1 MRSAPPPALRCAPLA
16 LALLAF
22 AGGCEKGSGAT
33 PAPSGARTAAD
44 ATAAG
49 TPPGAAPSGSG
60 AAGAPAPSGSAAAPA
75 GGMPRDLNVLMIS
88 VDSMRADMPWA
99 GYERPIAPN
108 LTKFEKE
115 SVSYTRHRSISSYT
129 SMSLGGFLGARYPSE
144 LERSGY
150 FFGNYP
156 DTVEMFPEVLQKAG
170 VRTLSAHA
178 HFYFDVKAGFRQGF
192 DDYRIVP
199 DLKADNTTDRN
210 VTSPAHL
217 ELAKQMLGDKAN
229 TGKRFFAWYH
239 FLDPHD
245 VYMPHKDSPSFGKK
259 QRDLYDGEMAFT
271 DAHVQKLL
279 DFVAEQ
285 EWGKRTAIIIT
296 ADHGEAFGEHGMT
309 RHGFEVWDVLVHVP
323 LMIKAPGS
331 KPQRI
336 DALRSTIDLPPTILE
351 MLGVERPAWMQGKSL
366 VPELYGAAP
375 EARDVLVD
383 LPRTSD
389 NDRRRGFYHDKWKLY
404 VYGDDFGYELYDLAA
419 DPGEKKDLKRD
430 QKEAF
435 EMMKDLYAK
444 KAATVKDVCPKMT
457 EKLKGKGKGKKC

>member
-1 MRSAPPPALRCAPLA
+1 
-16 LALLAF
+16 
-22 AGGCEKGSGAT
+22 
-33 PAPSGARTAAD
+33 
-44 ATAAG
+44 
-49 TPPGAAPSGSG
+49 
-60 AAGAPAPSGSAAAPA
+60 
-75 GGMPRDLNVLMIS
+75 
-88 VDSMRADMPWA
+88 
-99 GYERPIAPN
+99 
-108 LTKFEKE
+108 
-115 SVSYTRHRSISSYT
+115 
-129 SMSLGGFLGARYPSE
+129 
-144 LERSGY
+144 
-150 FFGNYP
+150 
-156 DTVEMFPEVLQKAG
+156 VEMFPELLQKAG

-259 QRDLYDGEMAFT
+259 ARDLYDGEMAFT

-279 DFVAEQ
+279 DFAAEQ
-285 EWGKRTAIIIT
+285 EWGKRTVIIIT
-296 ADHGEAFGEHGMT
+296 ADHGEAFGEHKMT
-309 RHGFEVWDVLVHVP
+309 RHGFELWDVLVHVP
-323 LMIKAPGS
+323 LIIKAPGA
-331 KPQRI
+331 KAQRI
-336 DALRSTIDLPPTILE
+336 DVRRSSIDLPPTILE

-366 VPELYGAAP
+366 VPELYGAKP
-375 EARDVLVD
+375 EPRDVLVD

-404 VYGDDFGYELYDLAA
+404 VYGDDFGYELYDLSA
-419 DPGEKKDLKRD
+419 DPGETKDLKRE